1 MTYEDIRNELREF
14 VAERNW
20 EQYHNLKDLALSVSI
35 EASELVEIFQWRNP
49 EDINDEDRQNIK
61 LELADVLIYIFF
73 MYYIFSSFC
82 RQVLNYTIIF
92 VKSFKL
98 FSSFNILFLFLFAFK
113 LSFATVISNFILLVW
128 FVSLAPGS

>member
-14 VAERNW
+14 VTERNW

-61 LELADVLIYIFF
+61 LELADVLIYVFF
-73 MYYIFSSFC
+73 MCDKLGIEPYK
-82 RQVLNYTIIF
+82 IIREKMEINKKR
-92 VKSFKL
+92 VFK
-98 FSSFNILFLFLFAFK
+98 F
-113 LSFATVISNFILLVW
+113 
-128 FVSLAPGS
+128 